1 MSFFWR
7 PEHYHDVMTTKWSTN
22 IGSLYTHPSSLG
34 LQVIAVASYE
44 SLKNLW
50 ISRDISFTL
59 LSVTV
64 PQVLEQSIFQ
74 SLDIRNVKVFREP
87 VVVRKELS
95 IGVLN
100 LIQKTSFLLVLLIS
114 LISTAIVKY

>member
-1 MSFFWR
+1 
-7 PEHYHDVMTTKWSTN
+7 
-22 IGSLYTHPSSLG
+22 
-34 LQVIAVASYE
+34 VASYE

-59 LSVTV
+59 LSATV

-74 SLDIRNVKVFREP
+74 SLGIRNVKVFREP

-95 IGVLN
+95 IGVTSVILN
-100 LIQKTSFLLVLLIS
+100 LKQKISCLLVLLIS